1 MKMGRGNVSVSGP
14 YEGVFFVDRDNTD
27 WYVLDDEPVLKK
39 DLDTEDFACA
49 EYDDEESNDCFT
61 AMCSGIVER
70 IAKRFPSFREIGE
83 NVWIRY
89 ADYGC
94 DRRDF
99 GVVLLENDLFVIS
112 VEDNEWSY
120 AVLLL
125 QKQDAYD
132 YHLLGLQKRHYQKY
146 LAAIKEAILD
156 MYGEVGI
163 YTGPWT
169 SGIER
174 RTDRAS

>member
-1 MKMGRGNVSVSGP
+1 MGRGNVSVSGP

-27 WYVLDDEPVLKK
+27 
-39 DLDTEDFACA
+39 
-49 EYDDEESNDCFT
+49 
-61 AMCSGIVER
+61 
-70 IAKRFPSFREIGE
+70 
-83 NVWIRY
+83 
-89 ADYGC
+89 
-94 DRRDF
+94 
-99 GVVLLENDLFVIS
+99 LFVIS

-125 QKQDAYD
+125 QKQDEYD
-132 YHLLGLQKRHYQKY
+132 NHLLGLQKRHHQKY
-146 LAAIKEAILD
+146 LTAIKEAILD

>member
-1 MKMGRGNVSVSGP
+1 MGRGNVSVSGP

-27 WYVLDDEPVLKK
+27 WYVLDGESVLQK
-39 DLDTEDFACA
+39 DIDIDDFACA
-49 EYDDEESNDCFT
+49 KYDETASEESYI
-61 AMCSGIVER
+61 AMCNGIVER
-70 IAKRFPSFREIGE
+70 IAKQFPSFREILE
-83 NVWIRY
+83 NVWFRY
-89 ADYGC
+89 TDYGC

-125 QKQDAYD
+125 QKQDEYD
-132 YHLLGLQKRHYQKY
+132 DHLSGLQKRHYQKY

-156 MYGEVGI
+156 MYGEIGI

-169 SGIER
+169 SSVER
-174 RTDRAS
+174 AV